1 MTPSEKLGRQLRRAI
16 DRLEDLLERAIDL
29 NDEVEERNRKL
40 EEKYA
45 LRKEVEA
52 ATDRTL
58 LDKGEKLLG
67 EAWNDKLHAT
77 NPAKT
82 GIDVEAILK
91 EYEGLDA
98 EQIDAIQMAELRE
111 DMGIPFPPQNGK
123 YPFES

>member
-45 LRKEVEA
+45 LRKEFEA
-52 ATDRTL
+52 ATDRKL
-58 LDKGEKLLG
+58 LDKGKKLLG
-67 EAWNDKLHAT
+67 EATK
-77 NPAKT
+77 PVKT